1 MACILGRQARS
12 EHVVRL
18 PAADEPCRIRISLRN
33 PSLSATPMRLAMPL
47 PVGSPSGRK
56 PVFQNGKFVGRD
68 IYKGKAHSVRL
79 ECVSNCG
86 VGQKTHALLSDFY
99 FQQRALGEWLTSAHV
114 TTAFAQI
121 RYLTPSLLAGIQ
133 LGSSDF
139 GSEWQSASADLSG
152 TGVSH
157 KTSAL
162 RSCPWAF
169 LHRAIIPLAMRI
181 FVLQPILVRIQIEA
195 VDAALGGK
203 SPERWDCS
211 QMFRAF
217 FAAKRSGIHS
227 GWPFKSV
234 NNPSLWQLAP
244 ACSPSNAFRWP
255 CLL

>member
-1 MACILGRQARS
+1 
-12 EHVVRL
+12 
-18 PAADEPCRIRISLRN
+18 
-33 PSLSATPMRLAMPL
+33 MRLAMPL

-169 LHRAIIPLAMRI
+169 LHRAIIPLAMQI
-181 FVLQPILVRIQIEA
+181 LVVQPILVRIQIKA
-195 VDAALGGK
+195 VEAALRDK
-203 SPERWDCS
+203 SRERWDCS

-217 FAAKRSGIHS
+217 FAAKRSGIHP

-244 ACSPSNAFRWP
+244 ACSPSNAFTLALP
-255 CLL
+255 PLTGGQCQATSGG